1 MSLLQETLEAA
12 RLRLRPI
19 VMTSLAFGFGVV
31 PLALSQRRRFRRPGR
46 HRHRGA
52 RRDRHRH
59 GTRGVLVPLFFL
71 VVGRLFRLRKAPRT
85 GNSPQ
90 IPTEQA

>member
-1 MSLLQETLEAA
+1 VTAT
-12 RLRLRPI
+12 
-19 VMTSLAFGFGVV
+19 VLAVF
-31 PLALSQRRRFRRPGR
+31 
-46 HRHRGA
+46 
-52 RRDRHRH
+52 
-59 GTRGVLVPLFFL
+59 LVPLFFL